1 MDINLKALVIGVLS
15 LTALAYFTKKSIYAA
30 EPGKL
35 RFGSFI
41 KGLGLACL
49 VFSVIPLAVLLTGN
63 YEVDKPG
70 ETTALIG
77 LILGFG
83 VLAIGLIAEG
93 FFVKGSFSEESIHFK
108 SPWTG
113 TKDECWSDLE
123 SLSFNRLC
131 QWYTLEFDS
140 GAVIRIST
148 FLGGHT
154 HLLQLLQAKG
164 HDIQ

>member
-1 MDINLKALVIGVLS
+1 MDINLKVLIIGVLS
-15 LTALAYFTKKSIYAA
+15 LMTLAYFTKKSIYAA
-30 EPGKL
+30 TPGKL

-63 YEVDKPG
+63 YEIERPG
-70 ETTALIG
+70 ETTALIA
-77 LILGFG
+77 LTLGFG
-83 VLAIGLIAEG
+83 VVAIGLIAEG
-93 FFVKGSFSEESIHFK
+93 FFVKGRFSDEAIHFK

-113 TKDECWSDLE
+113 IKDERWSDLE
-123 SLSFNRLC
+123 SLSFNRLF
-131 QWYTLEFDS
+131 QWYTLKFES

-154 HLLQLLQAKG
+154 HLLKLLQAQG
-164 HDIQ
+164 HDLQ